1 MSDLALEVNNLS
13 FTYPDG
19 TQALRSMNFSVRDG
33 ECVGFIGGNGA
44 GKSTLLLHLNGT
56 LRSNGSVRIF
66 GLEIN
71 DKNIHRIRKRVG
83 LIFQNPDD
91 QLFMPTVFDDV
102 SFGPVNMNLEKDEI
116 IRLSREA
123 LNVAGMEETIE
134 RSSHHLSFGEKKRVS
149 FATVLSM
156 KPDIILLDEPTAN
169 LDPRGRREL
178 IDFLKTISIAKIIAS
193 HDLEMIYRLC
203 ERTILL
209 NKGRIVADSK
219 TQELLMDKELLE
231 SNALEAPFALYPS
244 R

>member
-1 MSDLALEVNNLS
+1 MNDLALEVKNLS

-19 TQALRSMNFSVRDG
+19 TQALSGINFSVRDG
-33 ECVGFIGGNGA
+33 ERVGFIGGNGA

-56 LRSNGSVRIF
+56 LRSNGSVKIF

-71 DKNIHRIRKRVG
+71 DKNIHCIRKRVG

-116 IRLSREA
+116 IRRSREA
-123 LNVAGMEETIE
+123 LSVAGMEHNIK

-169 LDPRGRREL
+169 LDPGGRREL
-178 IDFLKTISIAKIIAS
+178 IDFLKTIKTTKIIAS

-203 ERTILL
+203 GRTMLL
-209 NKGRIVADSK
+209 NKGRIIADGE
-219 TQELLMDKELLE
+219 TQEMLIDKELLE
-231 SNALEAPFALYPS
+231 SNALEAPLALYLS
-244 R
+244 G

>member
-1 MSDLALEVNNLS
+1 MNDRAIKVNDLS
-13 FTYPDG
+13 FQYPDG
-19 TQALRSMNFSVRDG
+19 TQALKGMDFSVRDG

-56 LRSNGSVRIF
+56 LRGNSSIKIF
-66 GLEIN
+66 GLEVN
-71 DKNIHRIRKRVG
+71 DKNIHRIRRKVG

-102 SFGPVNMNLEKDEI
+102 SFGPVNMNLERDEI
-116 IRLSREA
+116 VRRTKEA
-123 LNVAGMEETIE
+123 LNVAGMEKHIE

-169 LDPRGRREL
+169 LDPKGRREL
-178 IDFLKTISIAKIIAS
+178 IDFLKTIKTTKIIAS

-203 ERTILL
+203 GRTILL
-209 NKGRIVADSK
+209 NKGRIIADGK
-219 TQELLMDKELLE
+219 TQEMLIDKELLE
-231 SNALEAPFALYPS
+231 SNALEAPFALCPS